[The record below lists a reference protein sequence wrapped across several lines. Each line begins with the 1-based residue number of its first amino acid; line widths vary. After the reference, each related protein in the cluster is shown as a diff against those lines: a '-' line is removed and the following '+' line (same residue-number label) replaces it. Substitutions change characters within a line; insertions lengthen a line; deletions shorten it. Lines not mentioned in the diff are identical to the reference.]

1 MQARPHPGMHA
12 IVGRVCRL
20 GMFVLGALAFG
31 CATVSTTAGP
41 PTARAPA
48 PAAASAHDPLEF
60 SVYEVDTPAFLEK
73 YLSVRVCQGWTIQQI
88 MHSGDKFIVV
98 MYRGGSAQDRKN
110 CGEV

>member
-1 MQARPHPGMHA
+1 MQARPHPGTHVIA
-12 IVGRVCRL
+12 RL
-20 GMFVLGALAFG
+20 GIIVLGCLVLG
-31 CATVSTTAGP
+31 CATASTAAGP

-48 PAAASAHDPLEF
+48 AAAAPAHDPLEF

-88 MHSGDKFIVV
+88 MHSGEKFIVV